1 MTLGEKVA
9 EIAALQRHGG
19 DRRSEDFQA
28 DVHQLEKTQHGT
40 SARYCLSRLKRDAP
54 AIFAAVEAGE
64 EKDNRP
70 GCASS
75 RCPGHNVRGIAV
87 PSQERIGRSIAEHE
101 RADAMRCMRA
111 R

>member
-1 MTLGEKVA
+1 MAK
-9 EIAALQRHGG
+9 IAVLQRHGG
-19 DRRSEDFQA
+19 DRRSEDFHPYH
-28 DVHQLEKTQHGT
+28 DKDEIYGT
-40 SARYCLSRLKRDAP
+40 STRYRIARLKRDAP